1 MFDYLCTYVHSFCGN
16 TTYSFSPWLFAKKS
30 NTMKF
35 NRLNFKFFRI
45 QVMIHQV
52 NDTKGTDDS
61 VELTRHQSKINIHSV
76 VLVIMLAL
84 VVTFLM
90 VVGVSY
96 LYEANNLKGQSSK
109 YLCPSASAVQ
119 VGICIKS

>member
-1 MFDYLCTYVHSFCGN
+1 
-16 TTYSFSPWLFAKKS
+16 
-30 NTMKF
+30 MKF
-35 NRLNFKFFRI
+35 KQLNFKFFRI

-52 NDTKGTDDS
+52 NDTNDTDDS
-61 VELTRHQSKINIHSV
+61 VEMTRHQSKVNIHSV
-76 VLVIMLAL
+76 VLVIMVAL

-109 YLCPSASAVQ
+109 YFCPSAAAVQ
-119 VGICIKS
+119 MGICLKS

>member
-1 MFDYLCTYVHSFCGN
+1 
-16 TTYSFSPWLFAKKS
+16 
-30 NTMKF
+30 MKF
-35 NRLNFKFFRI
+35 KQLNFKFFRI

-52 NDTKGTDDS
+52 NDTNDTDDS
-61 VELTRHQSKINIHSV
+61 VEMTRHQSKVNIHSV

>member
-1 MFDYLCTYVHSFCGN
+1 
-16 TTYSFSPWLFAKKS
+16 
-30 NTMKF
+30 
-35 NRLNFKFFRI
+35 
-45 QVMIHQV
+45 MIHQANNT
-52 NDTKGTDDS
+52 NDKDADDS
-61 VELTRHQSKINIHSV
+61 VEMTRHRSKVNIHSV

-96 LYEANNLKGQSSK
+96 LYAANNLKGQSSK

>member
-1 MFDYLCTYVHSFCGN
+1 
-16 TTYSFSPWLFAKKS
+16 
-30 NTMKF
+30 
-35 NRLNFKFFRI
+35 
-45 QVMIHQV
+45 MIHQV
-52 NDTKGTDDS
+52 NDTDDS
-61 VELTRHQSKINIHSV
+61 VELTRHHSKINIHSV

-109 YLCPSASAVQ
+109 YLCPSAAAVQ

>member
-16 TTYSFSPWLFAKKS
+16 TTHSFSPWLFAKKS

-35 NRLNFKFFRI
+35 KQLNFKFFRI

-52 NDTKGTDDS
+52 NDTKDTDDS
-61 VELTRHQSKINIHSV
+61 VEMTRHHSKINIHSV
-76 VLVIMLAL
+76 VLVIMLSL

-109 YLCPSASAVQ
+109 YFCPSASAVQ
-119 VGICIKS
+119 VGICVKS

>member
-35 NRLNFKFFRI
+35 KQLNFKFFRI

-52 NDTKGTDDS
+52 NDTNDTDDS
-61 VELTRHQSKINIHSV
+61 VELTRHQSKVNIHSV
-76 VLVIMLAL
+76 VLVIMVAL

-109 YLCPSASAVQ
+109 YFCPSASAVQ
-119 VGICIKS
+119 MGICVKS

>member
-1 MFDYLCTYVHSFCGN
+1 
-16 TTYSFSPWLFAKKS
+16 
-30 NTMKF
+30 
-35 NRLNFKFFRI
+35 
-45 QVMIHQV
+45 MIHQV

-61 VELTRHQSKINIHSV
+61 VEMTRHHSKINIHSV
-76 VLVIMLAL
+76 VLVIMLSL

-109 YLCPSASAVQ
+109 YFCPSAAAVQ
-119 VGICIKS
+119 MGICVKS